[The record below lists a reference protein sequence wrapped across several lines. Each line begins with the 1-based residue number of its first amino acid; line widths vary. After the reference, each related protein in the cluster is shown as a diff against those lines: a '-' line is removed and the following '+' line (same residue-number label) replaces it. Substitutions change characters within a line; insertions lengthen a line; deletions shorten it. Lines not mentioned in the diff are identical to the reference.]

1 MMYSEVSGF
10 DEGVAPQQIQRT
22 QKGNLGSDKWM
33 YREPDAGEDDEEVWD
48 NRKQNGKMQMAISWT
63 FMFFG

>member
-10 DEGVAPQQIQRT
+10 DEGVAAYQIQRT

-33 YREPDAGEDDEEVWD
+33 YREPDAREDDEEVWD
-48 NRKQNGKMQMAISWT
+48 NRKQNGK
-63 FMFFG
+63 

>member
-10 DEGVAPQQIQRT
+10 DEGVAAYQIQRT

-48 NRKQNGKMQMAISWT
+48 NRKQNGK
-63 FMFFG
+63 